1 MCGHV
6 WQASIKVRAPSQ
18 RMSSMVGE
26 ASAVML
32 WFMGKPYRDRRNT
45 FLIGAL
51 VSRNRTSFS
60 LEIFMCEQCARR
72 FSAREGGRAGSVD
85 RCRSALQ
92 AV

>member
-1 MCGHV
+1 
-6 WQASIKVRAPSQ
+6 
-18 RMSSMVGE
+18 MSSMVGE

-72 FSAREGGRAGSVD
+72 FSAREGGRAVLQPGFETSGWAYSGSQ
-85 RCRSALQ
+85 L
-92 AV
+92 